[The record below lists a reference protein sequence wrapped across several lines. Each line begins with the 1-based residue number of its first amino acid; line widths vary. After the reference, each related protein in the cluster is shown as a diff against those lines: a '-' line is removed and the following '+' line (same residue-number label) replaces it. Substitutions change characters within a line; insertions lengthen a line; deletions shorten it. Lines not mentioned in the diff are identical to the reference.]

1 MSSDVPEPVDVPEV
15 DPPVVGGPVSE
26 QGEATDADSTG
37 AYLGTAA
44 GAAAADVQETGDG
57 GTDDEP
63 SYLEPAAADPDAE
76 PAPPDADAD
85 AEPAPP
91 DADAEPAVDVV
102 LSPEDEL
109 LDTLRGQWG
118 DWYVVHSYAN
128 YENKVRQ
135 NIEQR
140 AVSLGLEDQILQIE
154 VPTETVVEVKNGKK
168 QTVERRKFPGYI
180 YVRMELTDEAWSAV
194 KDTPGVTGFVGIGS
208 RPSSL
213 SLREVAHALAEPL
226 PAAAATAG
234 ASSPASSAGAA
245 AFEVGETV
253 TVIDGPF
260 ATLDATVIEVNA
272 DAQKVKVLVSI
283 FGRETPVELSFKQV
297 AKI

>member
-15 DPPVVGGPVSE
+15 DPPVDGGPVSE
-26 QGEATDADSTG
+26 QGEATDADSSG

-44 GAAAADVQETGDG
+44 GAAAADVEETGDG
-57 GTDDEP
+57 GTDAEP
-63 SYLEPAAADPDAE
+63 SYLD
-76 PAPPDADAD
+76 PAPPDA
-85 AEPAPP
+85 AP
-91 DADAEPAVDVV
+91 EPAVDVV

-226 PAAAATAG
+226 PAAAAPGG
-234 ASSPASSAGAA
+234 ASSPASSTGAA
-245 AFEVGETV
+245 AFDVGETV